1 MNKNLLN
8 NLFSGMLVGSMLMTP
23 YALTAQTST
32 KVPSFPGA
40 QGYGMYVTGGRG
52 GAVYHVT
59 TLEDTGEKGSFRY
72 ACNQKGARTIVFDV
86 SGTIFLKSQLDLNN
100 GNVTIAG
107 QTAPGDGICIADWP
121 FVIKGPNVIM
131 RYLRF
136 RCGNRYVSRT
146 DGDGGHEGDGLGGF
160 DGSNIIIDHCTVSWS
175 IDECLAV
182 YGNRNTTVQWC
193 MAYQSLRESGHS
205 KGAHGYGAMMGGGRT
220 TYHHNLIAHHDSRTP
235 RYVFR
240 SGDDTSKEHPTD
252 WRNNVVYNWG
262 GNGAYGG
269 EEMCINIVNNYYKP
283 GPLTEKRDIGYQK
296 RILATSHGTHYV
308 KDAQGNNTDEVAEY
322 VWGHYYVAGNKNT
335 TWADV
340 TNNNWTV
347 GVINQISDGA
357 EYGWNAT
364 TRDTIKAEAAMPFAL
379 VTTHTPEKAFEKVV
393 AYAGASYHR
402 DALDKIIADD
412 VKSGTAHFTG
422 ANETDR
428 PGIIDSQDEAK
439 TDGDDAWPKLASTA
453 APVDTDGDGM
463 PDAWETANGLDPND
477 AADGA
482 KVAANGYTNLENYIN
497 SLVADITEAQY
508 AEGETTGEDIA
519 TTGPLSPSAIDGTN
533 AITLPT
539 DEYFDLSKATQTG
552 GSIKEVN
559 GMETID
565 DVRNGQYW
573 SFVINN
579 TQEQAYTISFL
590 AAAKNSE
597 PSLVLEV
604 TDGDGTINWT
614 GTVPVENTGNWTSFV
629 EHSIDTNVLP
639 TGLRYLV
646 LNFNGSKYTFNV
658 GNIKL
663 TAKPSTTGIA
673 EVNTTAAKE
682 AQIYT
687 LSGMKVTS
695 SQLKK
700 GIYIVDGKKIIVK

>member
-1 MNKNLLN
+1 MKQTLLS
-8 NLFSGMLVGSMLMTP
+8 NLFGSMLVGGMLLSSS
-23 YALTAQTST
+23 AVTAQTSG

-86 SGTIFLKSQLDLNN
+86 SGTIFLKSQLNLTSGD
-100 GNVTIAG
+100 VTIAG

-121 FVIKGPNVIM
+121 FVIKGPNVIL

-136 RCGNRYVSRT
+136 RCGNRNVSRT

-160 DGSNIIIDHCTVSWS
+160 DGANIIIDHCTVSWS

-193 MAYQSLRESGHS
+193 MAYQSLREAGHS

-269 EEMCINIVNNYYKP
+269 EEMNINIVNNYYKP
-283 GPLTEKRDIGYQK
+283 GPLTEKRPDNVQK
-296 RILATSHGTHYV
+296 RILGTSHGTHYV
-308 KDAQGNNTDEVAEY
+308 KDVQGNNTGEVEAY

-335 TWADV
+335 KWADV
-340 TNNNWTV
+340 TADNWKI
-347 GVINQISDGA
+347 GVTDQISDGA
-357 EYGWNAT
+357 EYGWSKV

-379 VTTHTPEKAFEKVV
+379 VTTHTADKAFEKVV
-393 AYAGASYHR
+393 AYAGASLHR
-402 DALDKIIADD
+402 DALDQAIASDAQN
-412 VKSGTAHFTG
+412 GITTFTG
-422 ANETDR
+422 ANESDR
-428 PGIIDSQDEAK
+428 PGIIDTQDDAK
-439 TDGDDAWPKLASTA
+439 TDGDDAWPRLNSTS

-508 AEGETTGEDIA
+508 ADGEMTGEDIA
-519 TTGPLSPSAIDGTN
+519 TTGPLTPTAIDATN
-533 AITLPT
+533 AISIPNE
-539 DEYFDLSKATQTG
+539 DYFDLTKGTHTG
-552 GSIKEVN
+552 GSIKDVN
-559 GMETID
+559 GMATID
-565 DVRNGQYW
+565 NVRNGQYW
-573 SFVINN
+573 SFVIDNAK
-579 TQEQAYTISFL
+579 EQAYTITFQ

-597 PSLVLEV
+597 PSLVLDV
-604 TDGDGTINWT
+604 TDGDGNKDWT
-614 GTVPVENTGNWTSFV
+614 GTVAITNTGNWSTFV
-629 EHSIDTNVLP
+629 EHSIDTDVLP
-639 TGLRYLV
+639 AGLRYLI
-646 LNFNGSKYTFNV
+646 LNFQGTKYTFNV
-658 GNIKL
+658 GNIKF
-663 TAKPSTTGIA
+663 TPKSSTGIV
-673 EVNTTAAKE
+673 EVNAATAKE

-687 LSGMKVTS
+687 LSGMKVNS
-695 SQLKK
+695 SRLQK
-700 GIYIVDGKKIIVK
+700 GIYIVDGKKVVIK